1 MTCYIEKHKELLSV
15 IKYYNDLSGYRFA
28 KLVLENL
35 NSLEMEKETLNCEI
49 DDLMTMYQYL
59 WSLSFQEFV
68 TNISKYEIEEFNKSR
83 ILELEKKIRPNN
95 KSFISFINN
104 NFQLV
109 LKKENHIE
117 VRWRTICTMLLDLI
131 YNKFSKMIENKVFL
145 YVEQTMPLIILEKFD
160 LCQKYYWKPDKK
172 SNFESL
178 FDNLYNTE
186 AFEDRTYVDFL
197 IKINKSENDIHYN
210 FLREVAKFICERN
223 LEVIKKKEI
232 NTDNEEIL
240 ELTSKVEVYLRLA
253 KLFKLECYYAYLLQ
267 KSKID
272 KSVEEYVHKHGHHFE
287 HMPLDILDVIDML
300 KKDDNPLR
308 FIGLTHVKKDRKF
321 INKMD
326 GTMFIENIDK
336 LSEIFEE
343 YGNPR
348 SNKYPYYLQHNM
360 DTFLIVEINILYS
373 ILSDDELF
381 LSFRQYLNITCS
393 SVEEKYFNNEIKL
406 FDEYIG
412 AFEVLK
418 SIVNMDKNK
427 KGREILIKALEN
439 GCCVNLCGTIEKV
452 LRNVLIKEIK
462 DFSYFD
468 PDLITLNQIL
478 KSSNKLAD
486 VSIGCRYYLEFYLS
500 VESEFNGLKEK
511 RPGKNIRNEQMHNK
525 DGKYE
530 KTNLQLALLLFYLA
544 FSLLIDL
551 FIKVID
557 EERIKRKKEIS
568 HS

>member
-15 IKYYNDLSGYRFA
+15 IKYYNDLSGCRFT
-28 KLVLENL
+28 KLVLKNL

-59 WSLSFQEFV
+59 WSLSFQEFI
-68 TNISKYEIEEFNKSR
+68 TNINKYEIEEFNKSR
-83 ILELEKKIRPNN
+83 ILELGKKIRPNN

-104 NFQLV
+104 NFQFV
-109 LKKENHIE
+109 LKKENHFE
-117 VRWRTICTMLLDLI
+117 VRWQKICTMLLDLI
-131 YNKFSKMIENKVFL
+131 YNKFSKMIEDKVFL
-145 YVEQTMPLIILEKFD
+145 YVEKTMPLILLERFD

-178 FDNLYNTE
+178 FANLYNTR

-197 IKINKSENDIHYN
+197 IKINKSENYIHYN
-210 FLREVAKFICERN
+210 FLRKVAKFICERN
-223 LEVIKKKEI
+223 IEAIKKKEI
-232 NTDNEEIL
+232 NTDNEEIM
-240 ELTSKVEVYLRLA
+240 ELASKVEEYLRLA
-253 KLFKLECYYAYLLQ
+253 KLFKLECYYEYLSQ

-272 KSVEEYVHKHGHHFE
+272 KGVEEYVHKHGHHFE
-287 HMPLDILDVIDML
+287 HIPLDISDVIDVL

-308 FIGLTHVKKDRKF
+308 FIGLTHVKKDEKF
-321 INKMD
+321 INQMD
-326 GTMFIENIDK
+326 ETMFIENADK

-348 SNKYPYYLQHNM
+348 SEKYPYYIQHSM
-360 DTFLIVEINILYS
+360 DSFLALKTIILYS
-373 ILSDDELF
+373 IFSDDKLF
-381 LSFRQYLNITCS
+381 SSFGRYLIITCS

-418 SIVNMDKNK
+418 NIVNMDKNK

-468 PDLITLNQIL
+468 PDLITINQIL

-486 VSIGCRYYLEFYLS
+486 ISTGCRYYLEFYLS
-500 VESEFNGLKEK
+500 VESDFNGLKEK
-511 RPGKNIRNEQMHNK
+511 RPGKSIRNEQMHNK

-544 FSLLIDL
+544 FSLLVDL
-551 FIKVID
+551 FLEAND
-557 EERIKRKKEIS
+557 E
-568 HS
+568 